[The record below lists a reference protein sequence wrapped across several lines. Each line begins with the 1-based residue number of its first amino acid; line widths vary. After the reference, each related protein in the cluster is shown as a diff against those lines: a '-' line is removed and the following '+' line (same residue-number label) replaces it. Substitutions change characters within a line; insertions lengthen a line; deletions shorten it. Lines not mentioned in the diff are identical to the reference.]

1 MSIELV
7 GWAAVVLTQVFWIPN
22 ILRIFRTKDVQ
33 GYSLSAWLIMFG
45 GLTCWLVYFVSK
57 GDLVGTVANVSGVT
71 GAGITLACI
80 WHWGRPASPDRP
92 RARADAGQRRV
103 NDGSGITP
111 IIDCDSVNQPVN
123 L

>member
-80 WHWGRPASPDRP
+80 WHWGRRRP
-92 RARADAGQRRV
+92 RTVHAPALTQVSEGLTTDQGYPQ
-103 NDGSGITP
+103 
-111 IIDCDSVNQPVN
+111 
-123 L
+123 